1 MPRGSRSSCQ
11 PGQMYT
17 VNLSTFACTAGSTEH
32 ALSTYHQRRLQVV
45 CVDDDGGGEEEEEE
59 VGGDREK
66 IALPGEGVRGH
77 NCMTKVNMS

>member
-17 VNLSTFACTAGSTEH
+17 VNLSTFAYTAGSTEH

-45 CVDDDGGGEEEEEE
+45 CVNDDSGGEEEE
-59 VGGDREK
+59 VGCDREK
-66 IALPGEGVRGH
+66 VVLPGEGVRGH

>member
-1 MPRGSRSSCQ
+1 MPGGSRSSCQ

-45 CVDDDGGGEEEEEE
+45 CVDDDGGGGEEEE

-66 IALPGEGVRGH
+66 IVLPGEGVRGH

>member
-45 CVDDDGGGEEEEEE
+45 FVDDDGGGEE

-66 IALPGEGVRGH
+66 VALPGEGVRGH